1 MREIRPFLDF
11 KAIKGRRRNRGC
23 PRPVPGKPR
32 PRESNGAQ
40 GQLSLAVALVRKQ
53 EHVLCKRCE
62 IGLVLPFR
70 FLQEKWPTG
79 PGETSSISLRSWSN
93 APPTQ
98 RRSGLM
104 SCSPQGTVARRTLH
118 RRRAYQVHTQNA

>member
-53 EHVLCKRCE
+53 EHVFCERGE

-70 FLQEKWPTG
+70 FVQEERQ
-79 PGETSSISLRSWSN
+79 PGGRERHRFRFAHGAMLRL
-93 APPTQ
+93 
-98 RRSGLM
+98 RR
-104 SCSPQGTVARRTLH
+104 CEADR
-118 RRRAYQVHTQNA
+118 